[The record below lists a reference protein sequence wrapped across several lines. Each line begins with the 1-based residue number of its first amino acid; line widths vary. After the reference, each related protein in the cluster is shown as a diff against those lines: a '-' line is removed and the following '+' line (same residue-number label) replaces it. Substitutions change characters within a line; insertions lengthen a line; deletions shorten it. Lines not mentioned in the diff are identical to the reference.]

1 LIGSALLGR
10 FFSPRRFFFGRGVG
24 AKKTLSILF
33 FLSVASFGL
42 WWGVRYVRM
51 HTDTVSLFAWFF
63 NEWESASQSLSFK
76 NFHFPVTSVN
86 ITGPFVHISQKEVE
100 SELAALVETGFFKV
114 ELKKI
119 RQSLDSFSWIDS
131 VTIERQWPGTINIY
145 LKERVA
151 VAVWRDNLLVTSA
164 GFIFNPG
171 KRWKNEESLPYLSG
185 ENDQS
190 LYVLEMYGKISTILS
205 RVDLQ
210 LLSLE
215 LTSLGSWVMKVDKG
229 FELYV
234 DKKETLEKLKR
245 WSDIY
250 TQFSELGVKVARVDL
265 RYENGVA
272 IKWLGEKQ

>member
-1 LIGSALLGR
+1 MGSTVLGR
-10 FFSPRRFFFGRGVG
+10 FFSLGRFSFGARAT
-24 AKKTLSILF
+24 AKKSLWILF
-33 FLSVASFGL
+33 FLVMISLGL
-42 WWGVRYVRM
+42 WWGVRYVSM
-51 HTDTVSLFAWFF
+51 YTDTLSLFAWFSK
-63 NEWESASQSLSFK
+63 ERESAGQSLSFK

-86 ITGPFVHISQKEVE
+86 VTGPFVHISQKEVE
-100 SELAALVETGFFKV
+100 SELVSLVEMGFFKV

-119 RQSLDSFSWIDS
+119 RQSLGQFDWVDA
-131 VTIERQWPGTINIY
+131 VTVERQWPGTINIY

-151 VAVWRDNLLVTSA
+151 VSVWRGDSLLTSS
-164 GFIFNPG
+164 GIIFNPG

-190 LYVLEMYGKISTILS
+190 LYVLEMYGKISTILR

-234 DKKETLEKLKR
+234 DKKATLEKLNR

-250 TQFSELGVKVARVDL
+250 IQFSELGVKVARVDL

-272 IKWLGEKQ
+272 IKWLGDKQ